1 MSDRGLRH
9 GGANRR
15 RQEWWGRRH
24 YTTVRCNVG
33 FKWPLM
39 RSNFAREDFD
49 AVFNLLTNEPN
60 ANPDC
65 DWDVDVRLTQGD
77 QVRAF
82 EQEFSA
88 WLGVKHS
95 IFVNSGSSANLLTMA
110 ALHERHPRFSDNRK
124 VLVPCVTWASD
135 ITSVLHAGFEPVF
148 VDIDRRTLGMG
159 GLQVA
164 RLVDEKKPA
173 AVFVTHCMGYPG
185 MSVALWNAINDTKTP
200 YFEDCCEGPGAVI
213 PCYGTE
219 GNQWR
224 KVGTFGLASN
234 FSFYYAHHMTTVEG
248 GMVCTD
254 DDVFAAIVRSLR
266 GHGLRREVPA
276 FRDLPKPDDL
286 EPEFIF
292 DYEGY
297 NCRST
302 EINAV
307 IGRSQLKRLDE
318 GIERRRELLSLF
330 LSHIDSDLYQTDF
343 AVEGSSPY
351 ALTLVLKHDDD
362 VLRHRV
368 RNCLHEQGVETRRG
382 IAGGGNQLRQPY
394 LRRRY
399 GTMYAEFPNA
409 EHVHWNGWALGLWP
423 TLEPVEVKWICEKLN
438 GLKSGKMVP

>member
-1 MSDRGLRH
+1 MSYR
-9 GGANRR
+9 
-15 RQEWWGRRH
+15 
-24 YTTVRCNVG
+24 
-33 FKWPLM
+33 WPLM
-39 RSNFAREDFD
+39 KGNFAQEDLQ
-49 AVFNLLTNEPN
+49 AVVNLLGHVDP
-60 ANPDC
+60 
-65 DWDVDVRLTQGD
+65 WDTDVRLTQGD
-77 QVRAF
+77 QVKAF
-82 EQEFSA
+82 EDEFSQ

-110 ALHERHPRFSDNRK
+110 ALDQSRRSLHSK
-124 VLVPCVTWASD
+124 QVLVPCITWASD

-148 VDIDRRTLGMG
+148 VDIDRRTLGM
-159 GLQVA
+159 
-164 RLVDEKKPA
+164 DESAAKRVYSDKPA
-173 AVFVTHCMGYPG
+173 AVFLTHCMGYPG

-213 PCYGTE
+213 PTYGNTDRL
-219 GNQWR
+219 R
-224 KVGTFGLASN
+224 KLGTFGLASN

-254 DDVFAAIVRSLR
+254 DEHFAHAIRCLR
-266 GHGLRREVPA
+266 GHGLAREGNAVGWQDMVDKLYP
-276 FRDLPKPDDL
+276 DL
-286 EPEFIF
+286 EPQFVF
-292 DYEGY
+292 AYEGY

-318 GIERRRELLSLF
+318 GIEKRRELLTLF
-330 LSHIDSDLYQTDF
+330 LSHLDSDLYQTDF

-362 VLRHRV
+362 GIRQRVADCLRS
-368 RNCLHEQGVETRRG
+368 QGVEFRRG

-409 EHVHWNGWALGLWP
+409 EHVHWNGYAIGLWP
-423 TLEPVEVKWICEKLN
+423 SLEPVEVKWLAEKLN
-438 GLKSGKMVP
+438 GLKP

>member
-1 MSDRGLRH
+1 M
-9 GGANRR
+9 
-15 RQEWWGRRH
+15 
-24 YTTVRCNVG
+24 G

-39 RSNFAREDFD
+39 KSNFARADFD
-49 AVFNLLTNEPN
+49 AIFNLLTNEPN

-65 DWDVDVRLTQGD
+65 DWDTDVRLTQGD

-82 EQEFSA
+82 EQEFSQ

-95 IFVNSGSSANLLTMA
+95 IFVNSGSSANLLTMT
-110 ALHERHPRFSDNRK
+110 ALMERVGHNKQQAFESR

-135 ITSVLHAGFEPVF
+135 VTSVLHAGFEPVF
-148 VDIDRRTLGMG
+148 VDIDRRTLGMDLRKAEEWG
-159 GLQVA
+159 RKNGP
-164 RLVDEKKPA
+164 PA
-173 AVFVTHCMGYPG
+173 AEFITHCMGYSAYGSLPNSDYG
-185 MSVALWNAINDTKTP
+185 YKGADKVITI
-200 YFEDCCEGPGAVI
+200 EDCCEGPGA
-213 PCYGTE
+213 TE
-219 GNQWR
+219 AGR

-254 DDVFAAIVRSLR
+254 DDVFAQTVRCLR
-266 GHGLRREVPA
+266 GHGLAREAGGVA
-276 FRDLPKPDDL
+276 KDYAAAANKDL

-292 DYEGY
+292 ELEGY

-302 EINAV
+302 EINAA

-318 GIERRRELLSLF
+318 GIENRRELLQLF
-330 LSHIDSDLYQTDF
+330 LSHLDPDLYQTDF

-351 ALTLVLKHDDD
+351 ALTLVLRDNDEL
-362 VLRHRV
+362 LRGRV
-368 RNCLHEQGVETRRG
+368 SQCLREQGVETRRG

-409 EHVHWNGWALGLWP
+409 EHVHWNGFAIGLWP
-423 TLEPVEVKWICEKLN
+423 SLEPVEIRWLCEKLN
-438 GLKSGKMVP
+438 GLKA